1 MTRVRNQG
9 MYGTCWAFAALS
21 SATSSILEQFPT
33 ATFSPVHLNWFSF
46 VGDADAEMYQY
57 KYDSLPNESIF
68 NFGGNNSISVGT
80 LSAWKGP
87 VSSEALPY
95 NSITENGEDLSAFEN
110 MRYDADYHLQDAFF
124 VPVNSDGGMVDIE
137 VAKKTLMEYG
147 GLSMAYCSDQKYFND
162 DTCAQYCPMTLT
174 EVPPDHEVL
183 IVGWDDNYP
192 KENFNEDYRPEN
204 DGAWLVQNSWGTLY
218 DKLGGYF
225 WLSYEDKTIY
235 ESGCFRLE
243 PADNYAKNYQLDTGG
258 WTMSVT
264 GERTRRTP

>member
-1 MTRVRNQG
+1 MKHRLMRVTMSLLASALTLAYPLSAVAVSEPEPEPEQLAEKTENTEGVFSDGDNSDLIAPINEDFIEYFENPDSRSGAEPSPLNLDYLTDSYADSSLATPEPLPESYDLRDYGRVTRVRNQG

-124 VPVNSDGGMVDIE
+124 VPVNSDG
-137 VAKKTLMEYG
+137 
-147 GLSMAYCSDQKYFND
+147 
-162 DTCAQYCPMTLT
+162 
-174 EVPPDHEVL
+174 
-183 IVGWDDNYP
+183 
-192 KENFNEDYRPEN
+192 
-204 DGAWLVQNSWGTLY
+204 AWLIL
-218 DKLGGYF
+218 
-225 WLSYEDKTIY
+225 
-235 ESGCFRLE
+235 RLRKR
-243 PADNYAKNYQLDTGG
+243 P
-258 WTMSVT
+258 
-264 GERTRRTP
+264 

>member
-1 MTRVRNQG
+1 M
-9 MYGTCWAFAALS
+9 
-21 SATSSILEQFPT
+21 
-33 ATFSPVHLNWFSF
+33 FSPVHLNWFSF

-110 MRYDADYHLQDAFF
+110 MRYDADYHLQNAFF

-243 PADNYAKNYQLDTGG
+243 PADNYAENYQLDTGG